1 MIKSPLDL
9 GKRATPADQA
19 KGHRA
24 RMRGKCL
31 KKGSATLTELEIL
44 EMLFYA
50 SASRCDTKPS
60 RAGIEVTKD
69 IKKALAVMGIMLHD
83 HLVVAGMR
91 RVSFKSLGH
100 P

>member
-1 MIKSPLDL
+1 M

-19 KGHRA
+19 KGHRT

-50 SASRCDTKPS
+50 GASRCDTKPS
-60 RAGIEVTKD
+60 RADIEVTKD
-69 IKKALAVMGIMLHD
+69 IKKALAVMGIALDD
-83 HLVVAGMR
+83 HLIVAGTSC
-91 RVSFKSLGH
+91 VSFKSLGH
-100 P
+100 L